1 LVPVCTEPKFKV
13 DGVSVAAGAV
23 GVVAVPLPVRVDV
36 CVPTLSITVSDAEAV
51 PVAVG
56 ANEMLIVHE
65 APAASEVTQVFPL
78 SAKE

>member
-1 LVPVCTEPKFKV
+1 VLFVPVWTEPKLKL
-13 DGVSVAAGAV
+13 DGVNVAAGAAA
-23 GVVAVPLPVRVDV
+23 AVPLPVRVDV
-36 CVPTLSITVSDAEAV
+36 CVPTLSITLSDAEAV